1 MVIHPL
7 EGNQD
12 LGQRGLGL
20 HAERHQGATHPLNF
34 LLVILEI
41 VPQRVESLA
50 THLYDNA
57 MRYAGA
63 PESGRLSCH
72 NQFGENNEP

>member
-1 MVIHPL
+1 MFCLKLPKYRADADA
-7 EGNQD
+7 G
-12 LGQRGLGL
+12 R
-20 HAERHQGATHPLNF
+20 RF
-34 LLVILEI
+34 LRTFPSTVVILEI

>member
-1 MVIHPL
+1 MLHQFRISAHFDVLIIRTKAAAPL
-7 EGNQD
+7 
-12 LGQRGLGL
+12 
-20 HAERHQGATHPLNF
+20 HF